1 MRTLSRSILETIG
14 NTPLLKVEIEGV
26 ELFLK
31 LEMFNPGGS
40 IKDRVALAII
50 EDGERRGKLT
60 PEKAVIEA
68 TSGNTGI
75 GLALVCAAK
84 GYRCIIAMPE
94 NMSDERKKILKAYG
108 AELILTPAE
117 EGIPG
122 AVRKVK
128 ELLEK
133 EPDRYFP
140 ARQFEN
146 PVNPQ
151 VHYETTASEIL
162 EQMGVFPEVF
172 VAGVGTGGTLTGIGK
187 RFKEVNPECL
197 VVAVEP
203 RTCSVISGKPPG
215 AHKIQGI
222 GAGFIPKILDIELI
236 DRVETISFEEA
247 KKYSKLLASQFG
259 ILSGISAG
267 ANVAGALRVAKETG
281 KKRRVVTVLPDTGE
295 RYLSTDLFD

>member
-1 MRTLSRSILETIG
+1 M
-14 NTPLLKVEIEGV
+14 
-26 ELFLK
+26 
-31 LEMFNPGGS
+31 
-40 IKDRVALAII
+40 
-50 EDGERRGKLT
+50 
-60 PEKAVIEA
+60 
-68 TSGNTGI
+68 
-75 GLALVCAAK
+75 CAAK
-84 GYRCIIAMPE
+84 GYRCVIAMPE
-94 NMSDERKKILKAYG
+94 NMSNERKKILKAYG

-151 VHYETTASEIL
+151 VHYETTAPEIL

-197 VVAVEP
+197 VVNISTVCCIVGQSDFEP
-203 RTCSVISGKPPG
+203 IITPTI
-215 AHKIQGI
+215 A
-222 GAGFIPKILDIELI
+222 IPCAII
-236 DRVETISFEEA
+236 F
-247 KKYSKLLASQFG
+247 
-259 ILSGISAG
+259 
-267 ANVAGALRVAKETG
+267 
-281 KKRRVVTVLPDTGE
+281 
-295 RYLSTDLFD
+295 

>member
-50 EDGERRGKLT
+50 EDGEKRGKLT

-203 RTCSVISGKPPG
+203 DTSAVISGKPPG

-222 GAGFIPKILDIELI
+222 GAGFIPKILDVELI

-281 KKRRVVTVLPDTGE
+281 KKRRIVTVLPDTGE

>member
-1 MRTLSRSILETIG
+1 
-14 NTPLLKVEIEGV
+14 VEIEDV

-50 EDGERRGKLT
+50 EDGEKRGKLT
-60 PEKAVIEA
+60 PEKTVIEA

-84 GYRCIIAMPE
+84 GYRCVIVMPE

-151 VHYETTASEIL
+151 VHYETTAPEIL
-162 EQMGVFPEVF
+162 EQMGVLPEVF
-172 VAGVGTGGTLTGIGK
+172 VAGVGTGGTLTGIGR

-203 RTCSVISGKPPG
+203 ETCAVISGKPPG
-215 AHKIQGI
+215 VHKIQGI
-222 GAGFIPKILDIELI
+222 GAGFIPKILDVGLI
-236 DRVETISFEEA
+236 DRVEAIPFEEA

>member
-50 EDGERRGKLT
+50 EDGEKRGKLT

-151 VHYETTASEIL
+151 VHYKTTASEIL

-203 RTCSVISGKPPG
+203 DTSAVISGRPPG
-215 AHKIQGI
+215 VHKIQGI
-222 GAGFIPKILDIELI
+222 GAGFIPKILDVELI

>member
-1 MRTLSRSILETIG
+1 MRMLSRSILETIG

-50 EDGERRGKLT
+50 EDGEKRGKLT
-60 PEKAVIEA
+60 PEKTVIEA

-84 GYRCIIAMPE
+84 GYRCVIAMPE
-94 NMSDERKKILKAYG
+94 NMSNERKKILKAYG

-151 VHYETTASEIL
+151 VHYETTAPEIL

-203 RTCSVISGKPPG
+203 GNCAVISGKPPG

-222 GAGFIPKILDIELI
+222 GAGFIPKILDVGLI
-236 DRVETISFEEA
+236 DRVETISLEEA